1 LNIGRFKLGAIC
13 VGASKK
19 VLSQTAS
26 YAKERRQFGKSISE
40 FAAVKQKLAK
50 MASKIF
56 VMESMVYRT
65 AALAAEQLKEAEG
78 KDASSIGRAIQEYA
92 IESSICKIFGSETM
106 DSAADE
112 ALQIHGGYGYMKE
125 FGIERAYRDARISR
139 IFEGTNEINR
149 LLIPA
154 TLMRRSLSGELPL
167 MEAIG
172 ILTQEITSFSLPSS
186 GDVNPGPLDQAERDL
201 DGVRKAALLVMGT
214 AAQKYVA
221 NPDDIPQELLMDI
234 ADLVSTV
241 FSIESALLR
250 TKMILKDQGE
260 SAALNSLDCLTFYCE
275 EAVPDSERKTR
286 RCIAAL
292 SESDDLQI
300 QISVVRRFFRRNPV
314 SIIGVGRRIADRV
327 LEKEVYSA
335 I

>member
-1 LNIGRFKLGAIC
+1 
-13 VGASKK
+13 
-19 VLSQTAS
+19 
-26 YAKERRQFGKSISE
+26 
-40 FAAVKQKLAK
+40 
-50 MASKIF
+50 
-56 VMESMVYRT
+56 
-65 AALAAEQLKEAEG
+65 
-78 KDASSIGRAIQEYA
+78 
-92 IESSICKIFGSETM
+92 
-106 DSAADE
+106 
-112 ALQIHGGYGYMKE
+112 
-125 FGIERAYRDARISR
+125 
-139 IFEGTNEINR
+139 
-149 LLIPA
+149 
-154 TLMRRSLSGELPL
+154 
-167 MEAIG
+167 
-172 ILTQEITSFSLPSS
+172 
-186 GDVNPGPLDQAERDL
+186 
-201 DGVRKAALLVMGT
+201 MGT